1 MAPSFQLR
9 LLHSGRG
16 NFRPHCWVQRLTQA
30 AEGTA
35 QASAGLKGPSQA
47 SRRERGRCL
56 ELRIVAETGKLTD
69 RSVNRRG
76 RNASRARKSPRP
88 LRKWHV
94 PNPSC
99 PPSPTLGASRG
110 LPARFPAS
118 LQRCAL
124 LIGGAHVG
132 GSGLCSD
139 APRQAASAACWL
151 FWVQCLCGV
160 GGTRIINVKFLQ
172 RGGAV
177 YCGSRRVPCFASS
190 RSSKHP
196 SLPSGRAGQIGIKGA
211 STNKSSQLATG
222 ARLLGGEAG

>member
-1 MAPSFQLR
+1 MQ
-9 LLHSGRG
+9 
-16 NFRPHCWVQRLTQA
+16 RPTQA

-56 ELRIVAETGKLTD
+56 ELRMVVETGKLTD

-94 PNPSC
+94 PNASC

-118 LQRCAL
+118 LPRCAP
-124 LIGGAHVG
+124 LIGSAHVG
-132 GSGLCSD
+132 RRGSAPTHAPKRPRPLAGFFRCSVCAGL
-139 APRQAASAACWL
+139 W
-151 FWVQCLCGV
+151 G
-160 GGTRIINVKFLQ
+160 
-172 RGGAV
+172 RG
-177 YCGSRRVPCFASS
+177 
-190 RSSKHP
+190 P
-196 SLPSGRAGQIGIKGA
+196 SM
-211 STNKSSQLATG
+211 
-222 ARLLGGEAG
+222 